1 MGCLL
6 TLCLSAGS
14 IAAPWD
20 GFEGFFAVLE
30 DENVRAD
37 APGAADLIFVLGK
50 APAFPTPRA
59 FREAVREGAVLCI
72 ATEDPDARALLAEF
86 DLSLAPE
93 IHLALNPFACFKG
106 QPDCPLITAFA
117 GEAPLLAGVA
127 ALVANRA
134 REVRGAG
141 KPLAFFDRRG
151 GASRAFAREV
161 RAHRGRVIAIGDQS
175 LFINLMLPERDNE
188 RFLRNLLA
196 GARTAAVY
204 LHGRRCAS
212 ALESMPPSLTPAPFP
227 SFPDLA
233 PTIADFNRLLAD
245 AQAAA
250 PVDSLNRS
258 AFPVLCAAAGM
269 LAVWLLL
276 RRVLGVWQ
284 PPRAPFGAAP
294 PAAPAAFAARRLAC
308 AAPRRLRPKLLR
320 RAAACDRPGA
330 FARFVKEL
338 DPLEGETPHGPAH

>member
-1 MGCLL
+1 
-6 TLCLSAGS
+6 
-14 IAAPWD
+14 
-20 GFEGFFAVLE
+20 
-30 DENVRAD
+30 
-37 APGAADLIFVLGK
+37 
-50 APAFPTPRA
+50 
-59 FREAVREGAVLCI
+59 
-72 ATEDPDARALLAEF
+72 
-86 DLSLAPE
+86 
-93 IHLALNPFACFKG
+93 
-106 QPDCPLITAFA
+106 
-117 GEAPLLAGVA
+117 
-127 ALVANRA
+127 
-134 REVRGAG
+134 
-141 KPLAFFDRRG
+141 
-151 GASRAFAREV
+151 V

-276 RRVLGVWQ
+276 RRILGVWQ